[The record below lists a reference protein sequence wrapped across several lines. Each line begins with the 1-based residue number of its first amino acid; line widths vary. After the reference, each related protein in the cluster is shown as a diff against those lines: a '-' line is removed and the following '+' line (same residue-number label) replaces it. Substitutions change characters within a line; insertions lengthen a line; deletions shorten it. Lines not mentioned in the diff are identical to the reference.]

1 MQNLLDNVQK
11 WLSEYSVRGDI
22 FWLIAVLI
30 VSFILHKVLK
40 KILSGTVKKILSR
53 ITAKTKSK
61 LDDYI
66 FDKIHVE
73 RVSLIIYIFAFNFL
87 SLKLSFGAGLMQKIA
102 SLISRWI
109 IIRRLHGLLDGLTA

>member
-11 WLSEYSVRGDI
+11 WLSEDSVRGDI
-22 FWLIAVLI
+22 FWLFAVLA

-73 RVSLIIYIFAFNFL
+73 RISLIIYIFAFNFL
-87 SLKLSFGAGLMQKIA
+87 SLKLLFIFTPFAKLY
-102 SLISRWI
+102 
-109 IIRRLHGLLDGLTA
+109 